1 MASEPSHGTPPT
13 SSRGDGTPPTSS
25 PVGSRRSFLGMLSV
39 AGSAV
44 IGLIVAV
51 PGASYVID
59 PLLRSAGKKGRWVRL
74 GDLTSYSEDH
84 PVVVPIE
91 GEQVD
96 AWTRSDKVR
105 LGMVWIRKKG
115 DKVVALNAECPHLG
129 CKVGYVKDQKK
140 FACPCHDSSFT
151 EEGERVGGPAPR
163 SMDPLESRIVDG
175 KVEVC
180 FVRYRAQ
187 VKERV
192 EVG

>member
-1 MASEPSHGTPPT
+1 MASEPNQ
-13 SSRGDGTPPTSS
+13 
-25 PVGSRRSFLGMLSV
+25 SRRSFLGALSV

-59 PLLRSAGKKGRWVRL
+59 PLLRSAGKKGRWIKL
-74 GDLTSYSEDH
+74 ADLSALSEDH
-84 PVVVPIE
+84 PVSMPVE
-91 GEQVD
+91 GAQTD
-96 AWTRSDKVR
+96 AWTKSDKVR

-115 DKVVALNAECPHLG
+115 DKIQCLSAECPHLG
-129 CKVGYVKDQKK
+129 CKVGYDKDHKK
-140 FACPCHDSSFT
+140 FGCPCHESAFS
-151 EEGERVGGPAPR
+151 EEGERTGGPAPR
-163 SMDPLESRIVDG
+163 SLDPLETRVVDG
-175 KVEVC
+175 KVEVR

>member
-1 MASEPSHGTPPT
+1 MSSEPSQ
-13 SSRGDGTPPTSS
+13 
-25 PVGSRRSFLGMLSV
+25 SRRSFLGLLSV

-74 GDLTSYSEDH
+74 GDLSSFSEDH
-84 PVVVPIE
+84 PVSVPVE
-91 GEQVD
+91 GQQTD
-96 AWTRSDKVR
+96 AWTKSDKVR

-115 DKVVALNAECPHLG
+115 DKVLALNAECPHLG
-129 CKVGYVKDQKK
+129 CKVGYDKAHKS
-140 FACPCHDSSFT
+140 FACPCHDSAFT
-151 EEGERVGGPAPR
+151 LEGERTGGPAPR
-163 SMDPLESRIVDG
+163 SLDELETRVVDG
-175 KVEVC
+175 KVEVR
-180 FVRYRAQ
+180 FIRYRAQ

>member
-1 MASEPSHGTPPT
+1 MASEPSHRTPPT
-13 SSRGDGTPPTSS
+13 SSRL
-25 PVGSRRSFLGMLSV
+25 GSRRSFLGMLSV

-59 PLLRSAGKKGRWVRL
+59 PLLRSAGKKGRWVKL
-74 GDLTSYSEDH
+74 GDASSYGEDH
-84 PVVVPIE
+84 PVAVPVE

-115 DKVVALNAECPHLG
+115 DKIVALNAECPHLG
-129 CKVGYVKDQKK
+129 CKVGYQKEHKK
-140 FACPCHDSSFT
+140 FGCPCHESSFT
-151 EEGERVGGPAPR
+151 QEGDLIGGPAPR
-163 SMDPLESRIVDG
+163 SLDPLETRIVDG
-175 KVEVC
+175 KVEVR